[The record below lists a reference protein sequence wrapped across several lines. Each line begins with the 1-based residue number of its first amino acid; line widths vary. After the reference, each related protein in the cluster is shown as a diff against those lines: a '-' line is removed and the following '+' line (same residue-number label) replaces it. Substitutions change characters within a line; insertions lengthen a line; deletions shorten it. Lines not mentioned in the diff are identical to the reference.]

1 MGLKRELNLFDATMV
16 VVGGIIGTGIFVNP
30 YIVARALDS
39 TPLVL
44 GAWFAGGVVAIIGAL
59 AYAELGQQ
67 QPQAGGPYV
76 YLRDAWHPMAGFMYG
91 WAQLLMI
98 EAGGMAAVALNFSR
112 YTLRLTGQQETGAM
126 LVAVAAG
133 AIVLLTAINYIGVKP
148 GSRVVNATVV
158 LKLGALI
165 ILIAFAFW
173 GGQAASGWL
182 KETRVDE
189 TPSGFLAFGAALIP
203 ILFTYGG
210 WQKANTVAEEMR
222 DPQRDMP
229 RCLIIGTL
237 IVIAIYLLANV
248 AYLRTLGL
256 VGLAATETPAA
267 SVAGLWMGASG
278 ERFISLT
285 IAIST
290 FGFLNLGIMASP
302 RIYFAMARDGVFFPA
317 LAKLHPRYHTPTL
330 AILLQSGWALLL
342 LFTGTYE
349 DLLNTVVFADW
360 VFFGLTVAGLFRL
373 RRRFADRVGFRTP
386 GYPLLPA
393 AFVLVAIVVVLSVI
407 RTAPERSAMG
417 VALLALGIPVYYWS
431 KRQPRAVPPTDV
443 SPS

>member
-1 MGLKRELNLFDATMV
+1 MALKRALGLFDATMV

-39 TPLVL
+39 SALVL
-44 GAWFAGGVVAIIGAL
+44 GAWIAGGAVAIIGAL

-98 EAGGMAAVALNFSR
+98 ESGGMAAVALNFGR
-112 YTLRLTGQQETGAM
+112 YALRFAGRPETEASVVAIGA
-126 LVAVAAG
+126 L
-133 AIVLLTAINYIGVKP
+133 AIVLLTFVNYIGVTP
-148 GSRVVNATVV
+148 GSRVVNVSVV
-158 LKLGALI
+158 LKVAALG

-173 GGQAASGWL
+173 GEAAPGWSTQ
-182 KETRVDE
+182 TRTDD
-189 TPSGFLAFGAALIP
+189 TPSGLLAFGAALIP

-229 RCLIIGTL
+229 RSLIIGTL
-237 IVIAIYLLANV
+237 MVIAIYVLANV

-256 VGLAATETPAA
+256 HGLALTETPAA
-267 SVAGLWMGASG
+267 SVAGLWLGASG
-278 ERFISLT
+278 SRFISAT

-290 FGFLNLGIMASP
+290 FGFLNLGILASP
-302 RIYFAMARDGVFFPA
+302 RIYFAMARDGAFLPA
-317 LAKLHPRYHTPTL
+317 LAKVHPRYQTPAL

-342 LFTGTYE
+342 LFTGKYE

-360 VFFGLTVAGLFRL
+360 VFFGLTVAALFRL
-373 RRRFADRVGFRTP
+373 RGRFAGREGFKTP
-386 GYPLLPA
+386 GYPWLPA
-393 AFVLVAIVVVLSVI
+393 AFVAVAIVVVASVI
-407 RTAPERSAMG
+407 RTAPLRSAMG
-417 VALLALGIPVYYWS
+417 LGLFALGVPVYYGFKS
-431 KRQPRAVPPTDV
+431 RK
-443 SPS
+443 S